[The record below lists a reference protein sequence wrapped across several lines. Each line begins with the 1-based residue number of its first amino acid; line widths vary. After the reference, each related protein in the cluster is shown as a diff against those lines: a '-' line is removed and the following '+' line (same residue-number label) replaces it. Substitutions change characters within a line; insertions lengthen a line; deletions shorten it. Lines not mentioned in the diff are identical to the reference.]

1 MNATVRPAAE
11 PSQAVLEA
19 AAGWRM
25 RMDEPGWTLADE
37 QALDAWLAED
47 ASHEDAFARTG
58 EVFGFFEEHAAAP
71 EMMRARR
78 DAIDRAQRQAGG
90 RWAGPRG
97 WLVGMPAPARI
108 AAGIAAAIALGAG
121 IYPLVDGKAV
131 YATGF
136 GERRVVTLADG
147 TKLALDGQTKIVVRY
162 TKGAREVKLV
172 AGQARFD
179 VATDPLRPFKVAARN
194 ETVAANGGAFNI
206 DASAPILCV
215 TLISGQAT
223 VLGPEALHT
232 RPVELHTGEQLVA
245 TASPK
250 VARANVSSATAWQNG
265 KLIFDDE
272 PLADAAARVNRYTE
286 HKIVVEGAAKSQRV
300 SGVFDAGDADAFVE
314 AVTYYLPV
322 RAAKGDDQTVL
333 QAASAG

>member
-11 PSQAVLEA
+11 PSEALLEA

-25 RMDEPGWTLADE
+25 RMDEPGWSPADE
-37 QALDAWLAED
+37 QALDAWLAAD
-47 ASHEDAFARTG
+47 PLHEDAFARTG
-58 EVFGFFEEHAAAP
+58 EVFSYFDEHAAAP

-97 WLVGMPAPARI
+97 WFVRMPAPARI
-108 AAGIAAAIALGAG
+108 AAGVAAAVALGAG
-121 IYPLVDGKAV
+121 VYPLIDGKAV

-136 GERRVVTLADG
+136 GERRVVTLSDG

-162 TKGAREVKLV
+162 TRGAREVKLV

-179 VATDPLRPFKVAARN
+179 VASDPLRPFKVAARN

-223 VLGPEALHT
+223 VLGPEALHA
-232 RPVELHTGEQLVA
+232 RPVELRTGEQLVA
-245 TASPK
+245 TAQPAVTK
-250 VARANVSSATAWQNG
+250 ANVSSATAWQNG

-286 HKIVVEGAAKSQRV
+286 HKITVEGAAKSQRV

-322 RAAKGDDQTVL
+322 KAAPAGDGVVL
-333 QAASAG
+333 RGAATG